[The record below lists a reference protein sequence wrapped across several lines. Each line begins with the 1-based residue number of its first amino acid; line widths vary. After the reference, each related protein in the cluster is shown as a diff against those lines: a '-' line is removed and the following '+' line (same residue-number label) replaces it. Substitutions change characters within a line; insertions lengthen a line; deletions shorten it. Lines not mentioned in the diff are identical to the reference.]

1 MWVKNRE
8 KGSEASLFY
17 GRDELGVGPI
27 REALEGP
34 LELFRVPGARLGLLT
49 RKKN

>member
-17 GRDELGVGPI
+17 GRDELGVRPT
-27 REALEGP
+27 REALERP
-34 LELFRVPGARLGLLT
+34 LELFHVPGARLGLLT
-49 RKKN
+49 GRKD